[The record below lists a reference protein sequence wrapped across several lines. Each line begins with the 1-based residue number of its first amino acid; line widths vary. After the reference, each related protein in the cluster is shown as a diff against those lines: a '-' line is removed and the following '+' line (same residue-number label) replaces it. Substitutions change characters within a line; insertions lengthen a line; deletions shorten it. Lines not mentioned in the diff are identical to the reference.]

1 MSHFAVAVFT
11 NKRTTVEELLE
22 PYDEGLAVDK
32 YLQYTKAQL
41 IENARRELEEIR
53 TTTYAEYLKNPTA
66 YLEKVCHGDAQNKHY
81 QFLSSEFIKRYNETD
96 EQILQRELSYYEDDM
111 QDQDGNVYSTYNPDS
126 KWDWYVCGGRFSDML
141 IDLDSEGKAD
151 ELPVRKV
158 DFIEMSRMERESMAP
173 YEKAIND
180 GFYKPEYLKR
190 MYPNEEI
197 YEKIQTTFWT
207 RAVVTP
213 DGEWHEVGKMGW
225 FGCSSEEPEETTKW
239 VDTYYDRFLAKAIE
253 NDWDIHIIDCHI

>member
-32 YLQYTKAQL
+32 YLKYTKAQL
-41 IENARRELEEIR
+41 IENARRELEETR
-53 TTTYAEYLKNPTA
+53 TTTYAEYLQNPTA

-81 QFLSSEFIKRYNETD
+81 QFLSSEFMKRYNETD

-126 KWDWYVCGGRFSDML
+126 KWDWYECGGRFSDML
-141 IDLDSEGKAD
+141 IDSDNGEKAD

-158 DFIEMSRMERESMAP
+158 DFIKMSRMERESMAP
-173 YEKAIND
+173 YEQAIND
-180 GFYKPEYLKR
+180 GFYKSEYLKR
-190 MYPNEEI
+190 MYPTEEI
-197 YEKIQTTFWT
+197 YEKIHTTFWT

-213 DGEWHEVGKMGW
+213 DGEWHEVGEMGW
-225 FGCSSEEPEETTKW
+225 FGCSSEEPEEIIKW
-239 VDTYYDRFLAKAIE
+239 VDAYYDKFLAQAIE